1 MTRTIS
7 TETLDQLSRAKDE
20 MAAFSHLLGQLPE
33 ESTMAPGLC
42 SMLQNW
48 EDAIGRVV
56 EIGSQP

>member
-1 MTRTIS
+1 MTRTVS
-7 TETLDQLSRAKDE
+7 TEALDQLSRAKDE

-48 EDAIGRVV
+48 EQAITAVV
-56 EIGSQP
+56 DQP